1 MHHSS
6 LLYIYRITLHSH
18 ICRSCSFFLIQISS
32 ECIMSLSHLNVIY
45 LVLSWGGSVFF
56 FLRYKYASC
65 IKRLKVHSLGTLP
78 FVDQPCLDKYMPFLQ
93 DLQIRN
99 RGDLLHA
106 FFLLRLDFVPY
117 QVENK
122 QMLWPCTSTP
132 HFLSFCKE
140 KERHRCS
147 HQCHDRSRLA

>member
-1 MHHSS
+1 MHDASQFTSIHISNYITQPHLQELQFFSHTNFVRMHHV
-6 LLYIYRITLHSH
+6 LVTPKRNLFG
-18 ICRSCSFFLIQISS
+18 SFLGRQF
-32 ECIMSLSHLNVIY
+32 
-45 LVLSWGGSVFF
+45 FF

-147 HQCHDRSRLA
+147 H